1 MHYPETLKLV
11 VFHSSDRFFREPRH
25 LPCSLHQEQTSVLCQ
40 IPKTVKLKWHILQ
53 IHLERTFWI
62 CLCFTS
68 QMCKLKLEFKLDQVG
83 AESQV
88 WVTCFAGEKGIRSE
102 RLGTCWVSGLLL
114 CQQLHAGSCGAR
126 WDLVLWCGLVSCWKL
141 NIDACFSVFFSNFC
155 LYFYSH
161 SQCLSPVGTVLC
173 DNMLKGLLITAEM
186 HSKWL

>member
-1 MHYPETLKLV
+1 M
-11 VFHSSDRFFREPRH
+11 
-25 LPCSLHQEQTSVLCQ
+25 Q
-40 IPKTVKLKWHILQ
+40 
-53 IHLERTFWI
+53 
-62 CLCFTS
+62 FTS
-68 QMCKLKLEFKLDQVG
+68 GANINVVSDPKDRKAEMTHFADSLRKNVLDMFMFHQSDVQAETWIQIGSSG

-88 WVTCFAGEKGIRSE
+88 WVTCFACEKGIRSE

-141 NIDACFSVFFSNFC
+141 NIDACFSVFFFNFC

-161 SQCLSPVGTVLC
+161 SQCLSPLSTVLC

-186 HSKWL
+186 HPKWLYNRLIKIS